1 MIWRLGVDIG
11 TNSLGWCCVTLDED
25 GRATAILA
33 MGSRIFGDGRDP
45 KSKQSLAIDRREA
58 RSARRRRD
66 RFLQRQKALLKH
78 LSLAGL
84 FPPDTNPAA
93 RKALEGL
100 DPFALRARAL
110 HEALT
115 PHEIGRALFHLN
127 QRRGFKSNRRADR
140 QDDGE
145 TGKVRLGVS
154 RLRERM
160 DETGA
165 QTFGAFLH
173 GLRQSATDQ
182 NRIPSV
188 RTRLRPET
196 GENAKGDGYDFYPER
211 VLLEEEFD
219 AILDAQAQHHPA
231 LLTDTLREL
240 LFDVIFRQRPLK
252 KPEIGLCTLLHDTG
266 ERRLPK
272 AHPLFQQR
280 RLLEELNALRIVHV
294 GANPEKLTREQ
305 RDLLLLKLK
314 TKKSVKFESLR
325 KTLKLDPAAR
335 FNKESENRTELK
347 GDEVAAAFSDKKRF
361 GDRWGLL
368 SDDTQATLVER
379 ILAAETETDLA
390 ALRAFLEAEHRLTPE
405 QAEAVADT
413 PLPDGHGRF
422 GLTATRRLITALRAD
437 VIVYSEAVEAA
448 GLGHHSDRRT
458 GEVLPDLPYY
468 GAVLPHHVL
477 PGSGDPADED
487 EPRFGKLSNP
497 TVHIGLNQFRR
508 VVNRLIKAYG
518 PPAQMAIELAR
529 ELKLTEEEKARLN
542 KKNAENR
549 RDAEQRSKK
558 LAELGI
564 DDKGANRARVKLWE
578 ELNRENALDRRCVYT
593 GAIISA
599 AMLFSPEVE
608 IDHILPFSETLD
620 DSQGNR
626 LLCMRSANREKRKR
640 SPWEAFGGTARWD
653 EIAERAT
660 RLPREKRW
668 RFEPDAMQRFDKDG
682 GFLARHLIDTQ
693 HLSRLTREYA
703 SVLYPDRGEGSSK
716 VWVTPGR
723 LTEMLRRHWGLNGLL
738 PDHNYGGGADQP
750 KNRLDHRH
758 HALDA
763 LVVAVTDRSMLQ
775 RIATASG
782 RHGQGE
788 ADRLVGELPAPWEG
802 FRDDAKRAV
811 NAVVTSHRADRGT
824 VGPQKRRPDRDA
836 TAGRLHND
844 TAFGLTGKRENG
856 VELVVHRVPLTSL
869 KPADLQDGGRRVADP
884 FLRET
889 LRAATAGTEGK
900 AFVAAL
906 TEVAR
911 THPAFSGLRRVRVV
925 EPLSVIPI
933 RDRQGQAYKGYKG
946 DSNYR
951 FDIWETKDGTWLPE
965 IVSMFDVHQPGW
977 ESAIRSQHHNARKVL
992 SLHRDDMV
1000 AIDRDA
1006 GRELMVV
1013 VKFSGTQLV
1022 LAPPNE
1028 AGSLK
1033 DRHDNKDDPFRY
1045 TFCSAASLKRWR
1057 TRQVRIDELGR
1068 VLDPGPR
1075 KPSSANPP
1083 AAP

>member
-1 MIWRLGVDIG
+1 
-11 TNSLGWCCVTLDED
+11 
-25 GRATAILA
+25 

-66 RFLQRQKALLKH
+66 RFLQRQAALLKH

-84 FPPDTNPAA
+84 FPPDTDPDA

-110 HEALT
+110 HEPLA

-165 QTFGAFLH
+165 PTFGAFLH

-211 VLLEEEFD
+211 ALLEEEFD
-219 AILDAQAQHHPA
+219 EIVKAQAEHHPA
-231 LLTDTLREL
+231 LLTDAVRET
-240 LFDVIFRQRPLK
+240 LFDVIFHQRPLK
-252 KPEIGLCTLLHDTG
+252 KPKVGLCTLLYDTG
-266 ERRLPK
+266 ELRLPK
-272 AHPLFQQR
+272 AHPLFQRR
-280 RLLEELNALRIVHV
+280 RLLEEVNALRIVHV
-294 GANPEKLTREQ
+294 GANPEKITREQ

-314 TKKSVKFESLR
+314 TKKSVTFASLR
-325 KTLKLDPAAR
+325 KALKLDPAAR
-335 FNKESENRTELK
+335 FNKESDNRTELK

-368 SDDTQATLVER
+368 SDDAQATVVER
-379 ILAAETETDLA
+379 ILAVETDADVA
-390 ALRAFLEAEHRLTPE
+390 ALRDFLETEHRLTPA
-405 QAEAVADT
+405 QAAAVVDT
-413 PLPDGHGRF
+413 HLPDGHGRF
-422 GLTATRRLITALRAD
+422 GKTATRKLIAALRAD

-458 GEVLPDLPYY
+458 GEAWDELPYY
-468 GAVLPHHVL
+468 GTVLPHHVL
-477 PGSGDPADED
+477 PGSGDPADSD
-487 EPRFGKLSNP
+487 EARHGKLTNP

-508 VVNRLIKAYG
+508 VVNRLIKTYG
-518 PPAQMAIELAR
+518 PPKQMAIELAR
-529 ELKLTEEEKARLN
+529 DLKLNEDEKARLN

-549 RDAEQRSKK
+549 QAAEQRSKK

-564 DDKGANRARVKLWE
+564 ADKGANRARVKLWE
-578 ELNRENALDRRCVYT
+578 ELNRENVMDRRCVYT
-593 GAIISA
+593 GEIISA

-626 LLCMRSANREKRKR
+626 LLCMRSANRDKRKR
-640 SPWEAFGGTARWD
+640 SPWEAFGNTPRWD
-653 EIAERAT
+653 EIAERAK

-668 RFEPDAMQRFDKDG
+668 RFEPDAMQRFEKDG

-703 SVLYPDRGEGSSK
+703 SVLYPDRGEGSSR

-782 RHGQGE
+782 RHGYGE

-811 NAVVTSHRADRGT
+811 NAVVTSHRPDHGT
-824 VGPQKRRPDRDA
+824 VAAPKHAPGRNA

-844 TAFGLTGKRENG
+844 TAFGLTGKQENG
-856 VELVVHRVPLTSL
+856 IELVVHRVPLTSL
-869 KPADLQDGGRRVADP
+869 KPADLNDGGRRVADP
-884 FLRET
+884 FLRDT
-889 LRAATAGTEGK
+889 LRVATAGTEGK

-906 TEVAR
+906 IQLAR
-911 THPAFSGLRRVRVV
+911 THPAFEGLRRIRVV

-933 RDRQGQAYKGYKG
+933 RDRQGKAYKGYKG

-951 FDIWETKDGTWLPE
+951 FDVWETTDGTWLPE

-977 ESAIRSQHHNARKVL
+977 TSAIRSQHHNARKVL
-992 SLHRDDMV
+992 SLHRDDML
-1000 AIDRDA
+1000 AIDRGA

-1013 VKFSGTQLV
+1013 VKFSGTQIV
-1022 LAPPNE
+1022 LAAPNE

-1033 DRHDNKDDPFRY
+1033 ERHDNKNDPFRY
-1045 TFCSAASLKRWR
+1045 IFSSASGLRRWGA
-1057 TRQVRIDELGR
+1057 RQVRIDELGR

-1075 KPSSANPP
+1075 SAPP
-1083 AAP
+1083 AAS